1 MTGRQKGN
9 DGPEKGRA
17 PVSIAGVWGKGDG
30 RREEVGLG
38 KYDGRREEGLEDILR
53 EDYIGT
59 PGATEG
65 GWGGLVEDGLAGL
78 GGYATGDRGEEPV
91 DGEWGEV
98 AAPCLSSQI
107 TANLMRFVAG
117 SLS

>member
-38 KYDGRREEGLEDILR
+38 KYDGRREGYRREVRYESEEEEEG
-53 EDYIGT
+53 
-59 PGATEG
+59 
-65 GWGGLVEDGLAGL
+65 
-78 GGYATGDRGEEPV
+78 
-91 DGEWGEV
+91 
-98 AAPCLSSQI
+98 
-107 TANLMRFVAG
+107 
-117 SLS
+117 